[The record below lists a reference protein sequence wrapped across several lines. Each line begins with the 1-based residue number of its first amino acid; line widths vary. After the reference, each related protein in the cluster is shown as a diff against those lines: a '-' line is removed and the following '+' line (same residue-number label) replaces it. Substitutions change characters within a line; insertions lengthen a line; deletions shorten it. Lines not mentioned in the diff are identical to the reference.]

1 MVNILKQ
8 IEQVGSTLAKIEIVK
23 NLNTYHQN
31 LLKMVYEDC
40 YGTQKYFIK
49 KHPVT
54 TIDGLNTI
62 ENDYIIFHEALKDL
76 AKRNYTGNAAIDY
89 ITNIL
94 NLYNKEDQEFLIR
107 ILMKDLKIGLSKKG
121 FENIFGKNSSD

>member
-8 IEQVGSTLAKIEIVK
+8 IEQVGSTLSKVEIVK
-23 NLNTYHQN
+23 NLDTYHQN
-31 LLKMVYEDC
+31 LLKMIYEDC
-40 YGTQKYFIK
+40 FGAQKYFIK
-49 KHPVT
+49 KRPVT
-54 TIDGLNTI
+54 TIDGLDTI

-94 NLYNKEDQEFLIR
+94 NLYSEEDH
-107 ILMKDLKIGLSKKG
+107 DLLHYI
-121 FENIFGKNSSD
+121 N